1 MGLGT
6 WRETG
11 EVGAEQVMRVPSSV
25 RTELA
30 ATLPGSPCTA
40 MRLLSDFGSLRE
52 GDVVVHSA
60 GGSAVGTALVQM
72 GSARGLRMV
81 SIVSEKSGDYAP
93 TVERL
98 KLLGAEVAIGES
110 YLQTAGMQAVM
121 ADLPPPK
128 IAFHGGSPQACAAM
142 APLLPK
148 GSTIVTYCPGAV
160 DSSALQQNG
169 LSEKSFS
176 LANWLENSDREH
188 TERMIQSVT
197 EMMESGSI
205 IGWLQ
210 RVKFEDLA
218 LAFEQGGKTQRKLVA
233 MMKSE

>member
-6 WRETG
+6 WREAC
-11 EVGAEQVMRVPSSV
+11 EVEADRVMRVPSSV

-81 SIVSEKSGDYAP
+81 SIVSEKSRDYAP

-110 YLQTAGMQAVM
+110 YLKTAGMQAVM
-121 ADLPPPK
+121 EDLPPPK
-128 IAFHGGSPQACAAM
+128 VAFHGSSPQACAAM
-142 APLLPK
+142 ASLLPK
-148 GSTIVTYCPGAV
+148 GCTVVTYCPGVV
-160 DSSALQQNG
+160 DSTALQQNG
-169 LSEKSFS
+169 LSESSFS
-176 LANWLENSDREH
+176 LADWLQNSDREH
-188 TERMIQSVT
+188 IEHMVHSVA
-197 EMMESGSI
+197 EMMETGSMK
-205 IGWLQ
+205 GWLQ

-218 LAFEQGGKTQRKLVA
+218 LAIEQGGKTQRKLVA
-233 MMKSE
+233 IMDA